1 MKGVAQKALKEMDP
15 QAQQRATEVGR
26 VALKG
31 LVQRAL
37 LIVLGQGH
45 GQGREVQDREGREV
59 QEATEVEV
67 GQEVLE
73 EVGQGHTVQLKVTP
87 QEVVEGK
94 SFSKGKNERC

>member
-1 MKGVAQKALKEMDP
+1 MKGVAQKALEEMDP
-15 QAQQRATEVGR
+15 QAQQGATEVGR

-37 LIVLGQGH
+37 LIVLGQG
-45 GQGREVQDREGREV
+45 QGREVQDREGREV

-67 GQEVLE
+67 GREVLE